1 MEVEI
6 HPWLRLPLL
15 GLYKVIFGCNM
26 EEAEIKELR
35 EYSSFQKLF
44 ERKLREGA
52 REIDTKHHLVNI
64 LY

>member
-1 MEVEI
+1 
-6 HPWLRLPLL
+6 
-15 GLYKVIFGCNM
+15 M

-44 ERKLREGA
+44 ERKLRKGV
-52 REIDTKHHLVNI
+52 REIDTTHHLVNI